1 MPPQPSIFDK
11 LAALDALAADA
22 GVPEAQRQTAGRDKV
37 APASPVFDKLAALD
51 ALAESA
57 GTPQGQAR
65 AATPDR
71 LKAVPPDGA
80 RKPAREPE
88 PKAPA
93 GVVDPVV
100 AMLGELK
107 RDIAQIKQ
115 EQAAQHVTRED
126 QRLFG
131 MLAELRRD
139 IETLKQHE
147 ADQALPPGEKQ
158 LYGLLADL
166 RRDIEVMKRQEAGH
180 DLAPGDR
187 QLYGMLAEL
196 RRDIEAMRHH
206 EVAHAAPAG
215 EQQLYGMLA
224 ELRRDIEVLRHHE
237 VAAPLPPGEQQ
248 LRGLLGELRRDI
260 EALKH
265 HEAKVT
271 ATPAEQELFG
281 MLADLKRDI
290 RTLQGR
296 GADSVGGHLAGIWQG
311 FGSQSMLS
319 TVLVSLMAAGVL
331 AYVASE
337 AGRRFFAPAPAPAP
351 AVQLPAVAGP
361 AVTHRGP
368 ETAATNAPMFDA
380 LTAGGVS
387 PKGVNAAGMASSEIL
402 ARINAERQAG
412 KGRLGAEGEFWM
424 KRYLIASLGDNNTAR
439 ALTQLGSIYAEGGG
453 SADYGKARHLWEV
466 AGGLGDPVAMCFLG
480 TLYDNGLGGVAADR
494 QAALQ
499 WYARAR
505 DAGGCAGVAGLPG
518 GAR

>member
-1 MPPQPSIFDK
+1 MSPQPSIFDK
-11 LAALDALAADA
+11 LAALDALASEAGEPDA
-22 GVPEAQRQTAGRDKV
+22 QKRTASRDKAA
-37 APASPVFDKLAALD
+37 APAAVFDKLAALD

-57 GTPQGQAR
+57 AAPHVQTR
-65 AATPDR
+65 APTPDR
-71 LKAVPPDGA
+71 LTALPTDGA
-80 RKPAREPE
+80 RKPVREPE
-88 PKAPA
+88 PRAPA
-93 GVVDPVV
+93 AAVTADPVV
-100 AMLGELK
+100 AMLNELK
-107 RDIAQIKQ
+107 RDIAQIKHD
-115 EQAAQHVTRED
+115 QATPHVTRED

-139 IETLKQHE
+139 IDTLKHHE
-147 ADQALPPGEKQ
+147 AEQVLPPGEKH

-166 RRDIEVMKRQEAGH
+166 RRDIEAMRRHEAGH
-180 DLAPGDR
+180 DLAPGER

-196 RRDIEAMRHH
+196 RRDIETMRHH
-206 EVAHAAPAG
+206 EVAHPASAG
-215 EQQLYGMLA
+215 DQQLYGMLA
-224 ELRRDIEVLRHHE
+224 ELRRDIEVLKHHE
-237 VAAPLPPGEQQ
+237 VAAPVTPGEQQ

-265 HEAKVT
+265 HDAPPP

-281 MLADLKRDI
+281 MLSDLKRDI
-290 RTLQGR
+290 RNLQGH
-296 GADSVGGHLAGIWQG
+296 AAEPAGNGISRIWQW

-319 TVLVSLMAAGVL
+319 TVLVSVLAAGAL

-337 AGRRFFAPAPAPAP
+337 AGRRFLGPAPVP
-351 AVQLPAVAGP
+351 AVQLPAVAAP
-361 AVTHRGP
+361 TPPRRGS
-368 ETAATNAPMFDA
+368 ETVATNAPVFDA
-380 LTAGGVS
+380 LAAGGVS
-387 PKGVNAAGMASSEIL
+387 PKGVNAAGMSSSEIL

-412 KGRLGAEGEFWM
+412 RGRLGAEGEFWM

-439 ALTQLGSIYAEGGG
+439 ALTQLGTIYAEGGG

-480 TLYDNGLGGVAADR
+480 TLYDNGLGGVSADR

-518 GAR
+518 GAP